1 MTEVWLMFGAL
12 LGTIALGVPIP
23 IAVAIATVV
32 GYQLIDLPF
41 VAIAQAM
48 YTGVEPFP
56 LLTVP
61 LFVFAGSLME
71 RGGLALRIV
80 AIAQSMMGNFT
91 GTVSVWWRCW
101 AVRSSQHSLALVRRP
116 RRRSVP

>member
-1 MTEVWLMFGAL
+1 MSEVWIMFGVLVGA
-12 LGTIALGVPIP
+12 IALGIPIP
-23 IAVAIATVV
+23 MSVAIGTIV
-32 GYQLIDLPF
+32 GYYLIDIPF

-71 RGGLALRIV
+71 LKLP
-80 AIAQSMMGNFT
+80 
-91 GTVSVWWRCW
+91 C
-101 AVRSSQHSLALVRRP
+101 SSAAAFVEQMAA
-116 RRRSVP
+116 